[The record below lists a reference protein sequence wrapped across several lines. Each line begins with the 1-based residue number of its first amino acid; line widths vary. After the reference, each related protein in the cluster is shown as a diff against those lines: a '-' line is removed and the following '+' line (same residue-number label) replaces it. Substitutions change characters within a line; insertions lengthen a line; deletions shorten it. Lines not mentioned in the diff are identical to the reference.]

1 MTTADHDRIERE
13 ITIDAP
19 VDRVWTL
26 VSEPGWYI
34 NDKQITEHRIETRGE
49 VTIVHDP
56 THGAF
61 AMLVLELDEPR
72 YTAFRWLIDADDP
85 QSTST
90 LVEFWLTETDS
101 GVVLKVAESGFA
113 SLDDSDANRRSRFE
127 DHSDGWRIELE
138 LARDHLTR
146 QDTRA

>member
-49 VTIVHDP
+49 VTIVHDLSLIHISEP
-56 THGAF
+56 TR
-61 AMLVLELDEPR
+61 P
-72 YTAFRWLIDADDP
+72 Y
-85 QSTST
+85 
-90 LVEFWLTETDS
+90 
-101 GVVLKVAESGFA
+101 
-113 SLDDSDANRRSRFE
+113 
-127 DHSDGWRIELE
+127 
-138 LARDHLTR
+138 
-146 QDTRA
+146 